1 MMVVTIILPESPQ
14 TNTQILPFR
23 GITLTL
29 SLLQEVFKISDG
41 LDWSVT
47 SPLLYQHYNILFTA
61 RLEPTQLAFVITGAV
76 MGAVSVLILVTSILA
91 TGDTRLEVY
100 SSHRGRVGGRVA
112 TMFFII
118 LSYVLLVAWLG
129 MLMINLVVTT
139 LYTLS
144 WGVCSNTEV
153 RAEDGNLDFYVLN
166 FLFPSGSQ
174 RVNLLLEGP
183 LEIDLF
189 CREFVERAEVMFV
202 LATVSSLIVVLS
214 LVHFLMALSA
224 NYAHIRGYDKFTD
237 LKVSRKLYF
246 ILRS

>member
-1 MMVVTIILPESPQ
+1 MKSLPPLHC
-14 TNTQILPFR
+14 N
-23 GITLTL
+23 LT
-29 SLLQEVFKISDG
+29 
-41 LDWSVT
+41 
-47 SPLLYQHYNILFTA
+47 FTA
-61 RLEPTQLAFVITGAV
+61 RLEPTQLGFVITGAV

-100 SSHRGRVGGRVA
+100 TTHRGRMGGRVA
-112 TMFFII
+112 TLFFII
-118 LSYVLLVAWLG
+118 LSYVLLVAWLA

-139 LYTLS
+139 LYTIS

-153 RAEDGNLDFYVLN
+153 RAEDGRLDFYILN
-166 FLFPSGSQ
+166 FLFPAGSQ

-202 LATVSSLIVVLS
+202 LATVSSIIVIMS

-237 LKVSRKLYF
+237 LKVSNK
-246 ILRS
+246 

>member
-1 MMVVTIILPESPQ
+1 
-14 TNTQILPFR
+14 
-23 GITLTL
+23 
-29 SLLQEVFKISDG
+29 
-41 LDWSVT
+41 
-47 SPLLYQHYNILFTA
+47 
-61 RLEPTQLAFVITGAV
+61 

-100 SSHRGRVGGRVA
+100 TTHRGRMSGRVA
-112 TMFFII
+112 TLFFII

-129 MLMINLVVTT
+129 MLLISLVVTT
-139 LYTLS
+139 LYTVS

-153 RAEDGNLDFYVLN
+153 RAEDGQLDFYVLN
-166 FLFPSGSQ
+166 FLFPPGSQ
-174 RVNLLLEGP
+174 RVNLVLEGP

-202 LATVSSLIVVLS
+202 LATVSSIIVVMS

-237 LKVSRKLYF
+237 LKVRNKMYFSFIKLTFSYYQDLYTMGF
-246 ILRS
+246 SNTIVTNNRRNTKYTED

>member
-1 MMVVTIILPESPQ
+1 
-14 TNTQILPFR
+14 
-23 GITLTL
+23 
-29 SLLQEVFKISDG
+29 
-41 LDWSVT
+41 
-47 SPLLYQHYNILFTA
+47 
-61 RLEPTQLAFVITGAV
+61 

-100 SSHRGRVGGRVA
+100 TTHRGIMGGRVA
-112 TMFFII
+112 TLFFII

-129 MLMINLVVTT
+129 MLLISLVVTT
-139 LYTLS
+139 LYTVS

-153 RAEDGNLDFYVLN
+153 RAEDGQLDFYVLN
-166 FLFPSGSQ
+166 FLFPPGSQ
-174 RVNLLLEGP
+174 RVNLVLEGP

-202 LATVSSLIVVLS
+202 LSTVSSIIVVMS

-237 LKVSRKLYF
+237 LKVNNRMYFSF
-246 ILRS
+246 ILTFSYYQDLYTMDFSNTIVTNNRRNTKYTED

>member
-1 MMVVTIILPESPQ
+1 
-14 TNTQILPFR
+14 
-23 GITLTL
+23 
-29 SLLQEVFKISDG
+29 
-41 LDWSVT
+41 
-47 SPLLYQHYNILFTA
+47 
-61 RLEPTQLAFVITGAV
+61 

-100 SSHRGRVGGRVA
+100 TTQRGRMGGRVA
-112 TMFFII
+112 TLFFII

-129 MLMINLVVTT
+129 MLLISLVVTT
-139 LYTLS
+139 LYTVS

-153 RAEDGNLDFYVLN
+153 RAEDGQLDFYVLN
-166 FLFPSGSQ
+166 FLFPPGSQ
-174 RVNLLLEGP
+174 RVNLVLEGP

-202 LATVSSLIVVLS
+202 LATVSSIIVVMS

-237 LKVSRKLYF
+237 LKVNNRMYFPLILTFSYYQDLYTMDF
-246 ILRS
+246 SNTIVTNNRRNTKYIED

>member
-1 MMVVTIILPESPQ
+1 
-14 TNTQILPFR
+14 
-23 GITLTL
+23 
-29 SLLQEVFKISDG
+29 
-41 LDWSVT
+41 
-47 SPLLYQHYNILFTA
+47 
-61 RLEPTQLAFVITGAV
+61 

-100 SSHRGRVGGRVA
+100 TTHRGRMGGRVA
-112 TMFFII
+112 TLFFII

-153 RAEDGNLDFYVLN
+153 RAEDGVLDFYILN

-183 LEIDLF
+183 LEIDVF

-202 LATVSSLIVVLS
+202 LATVSSIIVVMS

-237 LKVSRKLYF
+237 LKVSNKKLFFFYIDIF
-246 ILRS
+246 LLPGPLHHGLQ

>member
-1 MMVVTIILPESPQ
+1 
-14 TNTQILPFR
+14 
-23 GITLTL
+23 
-29 SLLQEVFKISDG
+29 
-41 LDWSVT
+41 
-47 SPLLYQHYNILFTA
+47 
-61 RLEPTQLAFVITGAV
+61 

-100 SSHRGRVGGRVA
+100 TTHRGRMGGRVA

-144 WGVCSNTEV
+144 WGVCSNTKV
-153 RAEDGNLDFYVLN
+153 RAEDGELDFYILN

-183 LEIDLF
+183 LEIDVF

-202 LATVSSLIVVLS
+202 LATVSSIIVIMS

-237 LKVSRKLYF
+237 LKVSSKQCF
-246 ILRS
+246 IY

>member
-1 MMVVTIILPESPQ
+1 
-14 TNTQILPFR
+14 
-23 GITLTL
+23 
-29 SLLQEVFKISDG
+29 
-41 LDWSVT
+41 
-47 SPLLYQHYNILFTA
+47 
-61 RLEPTQLAFVITGAV
+61 

-100 SSHRGRVGGRVA
+100 TTHRGRMGGRVA
-112 TMFFII
+112 TLFFII

-129 MLMINLVVTT
+129 MLLISLVVTT
-139 LYTLS
+139 LYTVS

-153 RAEDGNLDFYVLN
+153 RAEDGQLDFYVLN
-166 FLFPSGSQ
+166 FLFPPGSQ
-174 RVNLLLEGP
+174 RVNLVLEGP

-202 LATVSSLIVVLS
+202 LATVSSIIVIMS

-237 LKVSRKLYF
+237 LKVSNKSFFSLTFSYYQDLYTMDF
-246 ILRS
+246 SNTIVTNNRRNTKYTED